1 MKRGLL
7 IAALAAGLALP
18 ALATELRLATWN
30 LGWHMDMAL
39 ARTWMTQCGR
49 PFALSAK
56 DQRWGPAA
64 EWPSTG
70 WQLKWGRDAPIDW
83 DIGTLPPCNVY
94 QVRGQILPVTEAMVT
109 QRQRQI
115 AEVLGRQVDA
125 DVIAFQEVSG
135 RAWR

>member
-39 ARTWMTQCGR
+39 ARTWMAQCGR

-56 DQRWGPAA
+56 DQRWAPAAEGPAA
-64 EWPSTG
+64 RCSNPRQCSA
-70 WQLKWGRDAPIDW
+70 QGRRMVRVLVHPEQFCIISNQFRSARNT
-83 DIGTLPPCNVY
+83 TLT
-94 QVRGQILPVTEAMVT
+94 IVTV
-109 QRQRQI
+109 
-115 AEVLGRQVDA
+115 
-125 DVIAFQEVSG
+125 VI
-135 RAWR
+135 